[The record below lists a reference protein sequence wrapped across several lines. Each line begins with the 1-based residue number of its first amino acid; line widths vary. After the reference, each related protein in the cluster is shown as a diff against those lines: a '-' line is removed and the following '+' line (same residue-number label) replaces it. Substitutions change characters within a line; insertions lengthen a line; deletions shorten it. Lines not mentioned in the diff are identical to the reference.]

1 MLGCDAIIL
10 GYSCL
15 HSSKIIL
22 KKNLKPRCRHM
33 MTMSLPQLEKHKRAH
48 KIGLFAEHV
57 VHQYTYG

>member
-1 MLGCDAIIL
+1 MQLFLDIVVCTVQ
-10 GYSCL
+10 
-15 HSSKIIL
+15 KIIL